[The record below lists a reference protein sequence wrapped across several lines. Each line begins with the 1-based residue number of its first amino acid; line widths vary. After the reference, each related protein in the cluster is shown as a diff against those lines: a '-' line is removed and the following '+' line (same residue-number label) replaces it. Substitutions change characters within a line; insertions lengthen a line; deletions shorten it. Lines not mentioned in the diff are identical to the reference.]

1 MDVTEERLGW
11 EVLGELGKNRF
22 GHVMRRATPTT
33 LVGVKIIR
41 GADMDAIRQAIADQQ
56 DWVDSLDE

>member
-1 MDVTEERLGW
+1 MDVTKEELGG

-22 GHVMRRATPTT
+22 WHVMRRATPTT

-41 GADMDAIRQAIADQQ
+41 GADMDAILQAIADQQ
-56 DWVDSLDE
+56 DWVDSLEW